1 MNSVIKL
8 HLNKRAQS
16 MGVPALILALVVII
30 SVLIAVTASRFGVDI
45 KSAEFVEG
53 FRYNSGVLWSIPG
66 FLGYLGVQA
75 VSTTFPFGMALGTT
89 RREYSLG
96 TLGFYTLLSIYI
108 AAMGVV
114 LLGIELLTDH
124 WFIGAYAI
132 DVVALGS
139 GNPFITFITLFTLS
153 LAVLAVGGSFA
164 SVYLKAGPKGPLIVG
179 VGLILAILLILVL
192 ISPWLAD
199 HLADITRWHIIGIG
213 IGAALIAMAGEHLA
227 LKSANVR

>member
-1 MNSVIKL
+1 MNSVVKL

-16 MGVPALILALVVII
+16 LGVPVMILSLVVII
-30 SVLIAVTASRFGVDI
+30 SILIAVTVSRFGVDI
-45 KSAEFVEG
+45 KSEEFVEG
-53 FRYNSGVLWSIPG
+53 FKQNSGVLWSLPG
-66 FLGYLGVQA
+66 FLAYLGVQA

-96 TLGFYTLLSIYI
+96 TLGFYLLLSLYI
-108 AAMGVV
+108 GIIGVA

-132 DVVALGS
+132 DVMLLGS
-139 GNPFITFITLFTLS
+139 GNVFITFITLFTLS
-153 LAVLAVGGSFA
+153 LAVLTIGGSFG
-164 SVYLKAGPKGPLIVG
+164 SVYLKAGPKGPLYVG
-179 VGLILAILLILVL
+179 VGLVLVILLILVF

-199 HLADITRWHIIGIG
+199 HLADITRWHIIGLG
-213 IGAALIAMAGEHLA
+213 VVAAAIAMVGEHFA